1 MSRVKLARLEG
12 AEWVKRGPRGF
23 LEYRDLG
30 IAEATE
36 GRFGGTVARVVEL
49 YREGGGTPRHTHD
62 TGFHFIY
69 ILRGWLR
76 TEFEGLGEVTMQA
89 GDCIAY
95 EGEVPQTHIEY
106 SDDYEVLQI
115 TMPAEYRSDPVA
127 APAG

>member
-1 MSRVKLARLEG
+1 MSRVKFARLDG

-69 ILRGWLR
+69 ILRGATGQPFRDIVRGSLP
-76 TEFEGLGEVTMQA
+76 FVAVQA
-89 GDCIAY
+89 VVIAIVFL
-95 EGEVPQTHIEY
+95 VP
-106 SDDYEVLQI
+106 
-115 TMPAEYRSDPVA
+115 AVA
-127 APAG
+127 LALPDRLFG